1 MAKAVQGLPEFLAMK
16 RKLTIHTA
24 IQGEI
29 FKQLELRD
37 LREVGKLEQGLVFG
51 ELKSRDL
58 INAMQVRDQCFCCS
72 RCINYFSPEIVCLII
87 KMTYFLDQSIQKRSD
102 LIF

>member
-58 INAMQVRDQCFCCS
+58 INAMQVRDQCFCYYFVTSYQCFCYVS
-72 RCINYFSPEIVCLII
+72 VCIS
-87 KMTYFLDQSIQKRSD
+87 
-102 LIF
+102 